1 MPRFSPFVYR
11 FRHNISYAQEN
22 WTIVGHWSGRRNNY
36 QALVEAKSNNANKK
50 DLAKFITGN
59 SNDWS
64 LLGGK
69 EKVKLGERVNISSL
83 LAKFER
89 LLREKIASLCK
100 EEKLNSNFQDS
111 TIEFTKDDG
120 TKETDALIGVV
131 EVNASGMASSINAFF
146 GRNTFGSIDCIRA
159 VNLVYA
165 KAVLDVV
172 GTAAFDAVGFTE
184 NIPLDAPDGLKK
196 QSMANMLVGDRG
208 WIRNFDDYLAKYPG
222 GAWKAENVIKIAND
236 LYWGF
241 GDPDSRGKR
250 SKSEMGWKNRLREIY
265 NQGIKPE
272 ERRNEQVPGFDGEIV
287 FVDVA
292 YIAEVIFSYNITI
305 K

>member
-11 FRHNISYAQEN
+11 YRHNISYAQEN
-22 WTIVGHWSGRRNNY
+22 WMIIGHWSGRRNGY
-36 QALVEAKSNNANKK
+36 QALVEAKSKNANKK
-50 DLAKFITGN
+50 QLAKFITGN

-64 LLGGK
+64 LLGGQ
-69 EKVKLGERVNISSL
+69 EKVGLGEKINISPL

-89 LLREKIASLCK
+89 LIREKIASLCIG
-100 EEKLNSNFQDS
+100 EKLNSNFQPP
-111 TIEFTKDDG
+111 TIEYTKDDG

-131 EVNASGMASSINAFF
+131 NVSSSGMASSINAFF
-146 GRNTFGSIDCIRA
+146 SRNSFGSIDCIRA
-159 VNLVYA
+159 VKLIYA

-172 GTAAFDAVGFTE
+172 GKTAFDAVGFTE
-184 NIPLDAPDGLKK
+184 DIPSDSPDELKK
-196 QSMANMLVGDRG
+196 QPMSNMLLGDRG
-208 WIRNFDDYLAKYPG
+208 WIRNFDDYLGKYPG
-222 GAWKAENVIKIAND
+222 GAWQAENVIKIKND

-241 GDPDSRGKR
+241 GDPPP
-250 SKSEMGWKNRLREIY
+250 KSEVGWKNRLREIY
-265 NQGIKPE
+265 NQGLNPE